1 MFNIFSNSEQISD
14 SNESIR
20 RTSDLAH
27 QAGHQRRTKELLS
40 WARRRRH
47 LIRREELIAYL
58 AGRNLPARPHRASP
72 RPKMLHEGQPVAN
85 PLEDNLNTF
94 REALALSGMFKV
106 FHYFSSSFCVWV
118 ICTRT

>member
-1 MFNIFSNSEQISD
+1 MNFLNFNMLHWLSD

-94 REALALSGMFKV
+94 REALALSGM
-106 FHYFSSSFCVWV
+106 SL
-118 ICTRT
+118 T